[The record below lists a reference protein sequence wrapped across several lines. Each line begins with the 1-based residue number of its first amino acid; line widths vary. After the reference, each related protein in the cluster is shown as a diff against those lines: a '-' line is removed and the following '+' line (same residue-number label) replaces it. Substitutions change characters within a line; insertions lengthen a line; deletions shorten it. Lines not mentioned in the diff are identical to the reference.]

1 MDCHSASAPR
11 ARGKKGA
18 LSQVGP
24 VVSTSAALEF
34 PSDTFWDYDL
44 FNFSFGHLLSVRYKH
59 PSNKV
64 TIGLAKQEC
73 QNKGVNWVMLAQF
86 AGRDDGWEEAVSRSS
101 TRKRGQK
108 TYTLSKRRD
117 EKERVHFNKL
127 GSMPVEGDIK
137 NLLMDRHEIVLPD
150 IITDLFM
157 KSLKECTWYRLP
169 ATLQESIFKKM
180 AEMKKRAESRKETE
194 VHDERMYE
202 EWDICLTKRDYP
214 FYEHAIKLSNLY
226 RIGNSNPVHR
236 MEMTFNPSQGNN
248 EVQAC
253 RGPVTISRY

>member
-1 MDCHSASAPR
+1 MPKQGSKLGYAC
-11 ARGKKGA
+11 
-18 LSQVGP
+18 P
-24 VVSTSAALEF
+24 V
-34 PSDTFWDYDL
+34 
-44 FNFSFGHLLSVRYKH
+44 
-59 PSNKV
+59 
-64 TIGLAKQEC
+64 C
-73 QNKGVNWVMLAQF
+73 
-86 AGRDDGWEEAVSRSS
+86 GRDDGWEEAVSRSS

-202 EWDICLTKRDYP
+202 EWDICLTKKDYP

-236 MEMTFNPSQGNN
+236 MEMTFNPAK
-248 EVQAC
+248 E
-253 RGPVTISRY
+253 IMRYRRAGDPLLYLDTSEARQLRVLFKYPMLLEKIKNGSTYSMIEKGSMVLNRYSEPFSDKKWMYSWIEQFWIVVYAHAVSAREAR